1 LEVLSANINADGR
14 GKVLQQSVLKAG
26 EHRIDLSSPLV
37 MGILNATPDSFSDGG
52 GLRAE
57 GESGVFFIS
66 VDKAL
71 VLAQEM
77 ISDGAAI
84 IDVGGESTRPGAPAV
99 SVQEELDRVIPVVET
114 LIDRLGACVSVDT
127 STPQVIAE
135 AASRGAAMIN
145 DVRALQRDGALER
158 VASLGLGACL
168 MHMQG
173 EPGHMQSQ
181 PHYEDVVSEVFTFLE
196 QRVDTCVA
204 AGIAKESLLI
214 DPGFGFGKTL
224 DQNYTLLRNLS
235 HFRRIGVPL
244 LVGVSR
250 KSMIGNVLNKPVGER
265 MPGSIAAAFYAV
277 IMGAKVIRSH
287 DVAATVDAIKVF
299 NAINS

>member
-1 LEVLSANINADGR
+1 
-14 GKVLQQSVLKAG
+14 
-26 EHRIDLSSPLV
+26 
-37 MGILNATPDSFSDGG
+37 
-52 GLRAE
+52 
-57 GESGVFFIS
+57 
-66 VDKAL
+66 
-71 VLAQEM
+71 
-77 ISDGAAI
+77 
-84 IDVGGESTRPGAPAV
+84 
-99 SVQEELDRVIPVVET
+99 
-114 LIDRLGACVSVDT
+114 
-127 STPQVIAE
+127 
-135 AASRGAAMIN
+135 
-145 DVRALQRDGALER
+145 LQRDGALER